1 MTGMGLEIGRQLAV
15 GLLAVTLY
23 CIVAGVPLW
32 LLLRWIDRDLFR
44 PERGQGIGQ

>member
-1 MTGMGLEIGRQLAV
+1 MTSMWLEIGRQLAF

-23 CIVAGVPLW
+23 YIVAGVPLW

-44 PERGQGIGQ
+44 PDNAEGLGQ